1 MKLMSQ
7 LQAEVPHPLR
17 YQLPAL
23 LPPGCVRAPA
33 IWVDLLIFIR
43 KERLEGPT
51 MQIQLNDVR
60 SGERWLRQSGEEEFI
75 DDACTRDTNRTF
87 LFAGWMGRYHH
98 AAGHALGSYR
108 HLRTVVEATHHL
120 TFRTLLEL
128 IWG

>member
-60 SGERWLRQSGEEEFI
+60 SGERWLRQSGEEEFV
-75 DDACTRDTNRTF
+75 DHSRTRDANGAL
-87 LFAGWMGRYHH
+87 LFASWMSGHH
-98 AAGHALGSYR
+98 HPAR
-108 HLRTVVEATHHL
+108 HTLRKDL
-120 TFRTLLEL
+120 TSLARSDSRSFDGKLVH
-128 IWG
+128 